1 MCSALPAPPF
11 MIRLYHMKLKRGLIP
26 EVESKT
32 RVNDIPKLE
41 KHNFLIKLVRV
52 FTVPLLNAFPAPLI
66 QKMMR
71 KSSHDAATVV
81 AKGGSTHALEAMY
94 TRYHRSLFSR
104 GIMQGT
110 ADLFWHHLISQ
121 PKSLRNRLIIVQSL
135 LEKEIRA
142 RNAPVSILSIA
153 GGSARSLISTLATVR
168 SEHFPHAV
176 HVVVLDKDETALEV
190 GERIA
195 ASASVGDCFEW
206 IHGNANET
214 ASLLPNRQFD
224 IVEIVGLLDY
234 FDAERVLRLLN
245 NIRVVMKTDG
255 ALLVANVSPNEEQ
268 PFVRKTGWPP
278 MYYRTALNF
287 AHLIK
292 NAEFV
297 VRDTITEPLG
307 VHTVVRASVS

>member
-1 MCSALPAPPF
+1 
-11 MIRLYHMKLKRGLIP
+11 MIQLYHMKLKRGLIP

-32 RVNDIPKLE
+32 SVNDIPKLE

-52 FTVPLLNAFPAPLI
+52 FTVPLLNAFAAPLI

-81 AKGGSTHALEAMY
+81 VKGGSTHALEAMY

-104 GIMQGT
+104 GFLQGC
-110 ADLFWHHLISQ
+110 ADLFWHHLVSQ
-121 PKSLRNRLIIVQSL
+121 PKALRNRLRIVQSL
-135 LEKEIRA
+135 LEKEIRV
-142 RNAPVSILSIA
+142 RNVPVSILSIA
-153 GGSARSLISTLATVR
+153 GGAARSLISTLATVR
-168 SEHFPHAV
+168 SEHFPHATQ
-176 HVVVLDKDETALEV
+176 VVVLDKDETALEV

-195 ASASVGDCFEW
+195 ASAGVGDCFEW
-206 IHGNANET
+206 IHGNAKET

-234 FDAERVLRLLN
+234 FDTERVLRLLD
-245 NIRVVMKTDG
+245 NIKAVMNTG
-255 ALLVANVSPNEEQ
+255 GTLLVANVSPNEEQ
-268 PFVRKTGWPP
+268 PFVYKTGWPP
-278 MYYRTALNF
+278 MHYRTADNF

-292 NAEFV
+292 SAGFA

>member
-1 MCSALPAPPF
+1 MKISA
-11 MIRLYHMKLKRGLIP
+11 
-26 EVESKT
+26 S
-32 RVNDIPKLE
+32 DIPKLE
-41 KHNFLIKLVRV
+41 RHNFLIQVARL
-52 FTVPLLNAFPAPLI
+52 FIMPLLNALPAPLT

-104 GIMQGT
+104 GFLQGI

-135 LEKEIRA
+135 LEKDIRA
-142 RNAPVSILSIA
+142 RNAPVSVLSIA
-153 GGSARSLISTLATVR
+153 GGSARSLIGTLATVR
-168 SEHFPHAV
+168 SGHFPHAV

-190 GERIA
+190 GEHIA
-195 ASASVGDCFEW
+195 ASAGVGDCFEW

-214 ASLLPNRQFD
+214 ASLLPNRKFD

-234 FDAERVLRLLN
+234 FDAERTLRLLGN
-245 NIRVVMKTDG
+245 VRRSMKTDG
-255 ALLVANVSPNEEQ
+255 TLLVANVSPNEEQ
-268 PFVRKTGWPP
+268 PFVYKTGWPS
-278 MYYRTALNF
+278 MFYRTPADF
-287 AHLIK
+287 AHLVES
-292 NAEFV
+292 AGFV
-297 VRDTITEPLG
+297 VRDTIPEPLG